1 MPTRIPLSPAPANI
15 RLRKYNQ
22 MEKMRGPDNPLRTPE
37 NPAPVADGRC
47 ATALIHG
54 NPESLELPIHRRPKY
69 AEQDSGDRTVPD
81 VPADSEVDDMKDEGE
96 IVGLAQPQDEDGV
109 TDDMS
114 TMALNPTLLKPGD
127 LERLAESEVSPAA
140 LHLNGDFAQMD
151 DAAIMLEL
159 KAGNMAGFDF
169 LIQKYRKPII
179 NFMYRMT
186 RNQAV
191 AEELAQEV
199 FLRVYRSRE
208 TYRAEARFST
218 WLYRIATNLGVNQ
231 ARDTRHERAAS
242 TVYLDEADSETGT
255 TPDVADSTP
264 DVESRLLRDERMAA
278 IRDHVMALPERQRLA
293 VLMHKYEGMDYSQIG
308 EVLKLSESATKS
320 LLFRAYQTLREK
332 LRGFV

>member
-1 MPTRIPLSPAPANI
+1 MPGPATPTRPSDPGLLARRRAGSSGAATKIGKDPLLLPIN
-15 RLRKYNQ
+15 
-22 MEKMRGPDNPLRTPE
+22 RGPVRPTAGVELSEGANPGLTSNSE
-37 NPAPVADGRC
+37 IADF
-47 ATALIHG
+47 
-54 NPESLELPIHRRPKY
+54 
-69 AEQDSGDRTVPD
+69 
-81 VPADSEVDDMKDEGE
+81 
-96 IVGLAQPQDEDGV
+96 AQPQDEAGV
-109 TDDMS
+109 IEDMS
-114 TMALNPTLLKPGD
+114 TLALNPAHATAGD
-127 LERLAESEVSPAA
+127 LERFAKSGEQAPAA
-140 LHLNGDFAQMD
+140 LHLNGDFTQMD

-231 ARDTRHERAAS
+231 ARDTRHERSAS
-242 TVYLDEADSETGT
+242 TIYLDEADSETGT

-264 DVESRLLRDERMAA
+264 GVEAKLLREERMAA
-278 IRDHVMALPERQRLA
+278 IRDHVMALPERQRMA

-308 EVLKLSESATKS
+308 DVLKLSESATKS
-320 LLFRAYQTLREK
+320 LLFRAYQTLRERLK
-332 LRGFV
+332 GFV